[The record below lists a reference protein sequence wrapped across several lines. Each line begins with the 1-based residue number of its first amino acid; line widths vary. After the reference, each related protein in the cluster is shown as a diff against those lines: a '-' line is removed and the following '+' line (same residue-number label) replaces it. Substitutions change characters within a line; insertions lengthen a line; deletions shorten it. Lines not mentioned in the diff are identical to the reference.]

1 MFKFLH
7 AADIHLDSSMKG
19 LERYDGAPVEQIRNA
34 TRRALA
40 NLVTLAI
47 EEEVAFV
54 LIAGDL
60 YDGDWPDYNT
70 GLYFIKQTLRLKEA
84 GIPLFLIAGNHDAAN
99 RMTRSLS
106 LPDNATLF
114 PHQSPDTVLLKDR
127 GVAIHGQSFGQQAVT
142 DDLSQEYPAV
152 QSGMFNIGLLHTSAT
167 GREGHESYAPCTA
180 AGLRTKGYDYWALG
194 HVHQREILCEYP
206 HIVFPGNTQ
215 GRHIRERGAKG
226 CQLVSVKDD
235 QAVQVD
241 FRPLDVF
248 RWERT
253 EIDISATETVDVI
266 LSQIA
271 ERLGMLHGA
280 AEGRSLAVRIGL
292 TGVSPVH
299 ALLIAEK
306 SRWINEIR
314 AQALEVSNG
323 EIWTEKVEFRTKA
336 PPPRDPEKVL
346 AEGPLGELMTLF
358 QEIRVNPGLLEVC
371 GVDFSD
377 LTRRLSPELKQAI
390 PMDDSDWLR
399 SILDEAEAKLVRQL
413 LGKSE
418 R

>member
-7 AADIHLDSSMKG
+7 AADIHLDSSLKG

-34 TRRALA
+34 TRRALE
-40 NLVTLAI
+40 NLVALAI
-47 EEEVAFV
+47 EEKVAFV

-70 GLYFIKQTLRLKEA
+70 GLYFIKQILRLKEA

-99 RMTRSLS
+99 HMTLSLS

-114 PHQSPDTVLLKDR
+114 RHQSPDTVLLQKI
-127 GVAIHGQSFGQQAVT
+127 GVAIHGQSFGQRAIT
-142 DDLSQEYPAV
+142 EDLSQGYPAA

-194 HVHQREILCEYP
+194 HVHKREILCEYP

-226 CQLVSVKDD
+226 CHLVTVKDD

-241 FRPLDVF
+241 FRSLDVF
-248 RWERT
+248 RWERAN
-253 EIDISATETVDVI
+253 IDISIAETGDEI
-266 LSQIA
+266 LNQIA
-271 ERLGMLHGA
+271 EQLGVLHRA
-280 AEGRSLAVRIGL
+280 AEGRSLAVRIEL

-299 ALLIAEK
+299 RPLMAEK

-314 AQALEVSNG
+314 AQAIGASDG
-323 EIWTEKVEFRTKA
+323 EIWVEKIKFRTMA
-336 PPPRDPEKVL
+336 PSQYPPQETLLD
-346 AEGPLGELMTLF
+346 GPVGELMALF
-358 QEIRVNPGLLEVC
+358 QEVRADSSLLEAL

-377 LTRRLSPELKQAI
+377 LTRRLPPELKQVVSVNDPERLLSFLA
-390 PMDDSDWLR
+390 
-399 SILDEAEAKLVRQL
+399 EAEAKLARQL
-413 LGKSE
+413 FGQGQ
-418 R
+418 